1 MPSQVK
7 RQTGCITNAAAV
19 RRRAR
24 KKGRA
29 SAGRWE
35 GATGEKFAQVAQEG
49 GRMWAGRN
57 CRRASAVPSGIAIRA
72 ATMKQGAE
80 ANLVAATPGAIGR
93 PQCGGGHATNARGR
107 RWACDVV
114 SRQHMHALR
123 EVCCIL
129 TFPVADLC
137 PNLARSSPATA
148 KLVVGRTSDCGSTF
162 PGSRSAAE
170 VLDGLDSVSWEK
182 ALDERRRA
190 RILLGSKTSIVPLP
204 GAARRPQARL
214 APFIYR

>member
-1 MPSQVK
+1 MGQPPRNSRRVPK
-7 RQTGCITNAAAV
+7 KEVGCERGGAAGGPV
-19 RRRAR
+19 PCRLESRCRCDHEAR
-24 KKGRA
+24 
-29 SAGRWE
+29 
-35 GATGEKFAQVAQEG
+35 
-49 GRMWAGRN
+49 
-57 CRRASAVPSGIAIRA
+57 
-72 ATMKQGAE
+72 GAE
-80 ANLVAATPGAIGR
+80 ANSVPATPGAIGR

-129 TFPVADLC
+129 TSPMADLC
-137 PNLARSSPATA
+137 LNLARSSPATA
-148 KLVVGRTSDCGSTF
+148 KLGFGRTSDCGSTF

-170 VLDGLDSVSWEK
+170 VLDGPDSVSWEK

-190 RILLGSKTSIVPLP
+190 RILLGSKTSILPLP

-214 APFIYR
+214 APFTYR